1 MTKIIHGAIAL
12 SSILLT
18 QLGSFAAPPE
28 AGKMIQVSSKQDNLI
43 PYWLY
48 LPREYA
54 TSKKKLPVVVF
65 LHGMGER
72 GNNLDRVLVHGPPK
86 LIAKGKHFP
95 FIMIAPQCPN
105 DGRKDRES
113 AKSFWWHPEGPIDKV
128 KNIIDFEKKRLG
140 QIDPDR
146 VYITGLSMGGFGT
159 YQIVSR
165 HPGYFAAAAPICGHG
180 NRITDKE
187 SLQRAFADLPVWAFH
202 GDRDNVVRLAD
213 QQKTIKLLEEGG
225 ATIKFTVY
233 PGVGHDSW
241 TRTYNNPDFYKW
253 LLSQKRNQNG
263 NGSPE

>member
-28 AGKMIQVSSKQDNLI
+28 AGKMIQVSPKQDNLV

-54 TSKKKLPVVVF
+54 TSKKKLPVVIF

-105 DGRKDRES
+105 DGRKDRGS
-113 AKSFWWHPEGPIDKV
+113 A
-128 KNIIDFEKKRLG
+128 
-140 QIDPDR
+140 Q
-146 VYITGLSMGGFGT
+146 
-159 YQIVSR
+159 
-165 HPGYFAAAAPICGHG
+165 
-180 NRITDKE
+180 
-187 SLQRAFADLPVWAFH
+187 
-202 GDRDNVVRLAD
+202 
-213 QQKTIKLLEEGG
+213 
-225 ATIKFTVY
+225 
-233 PGVGHDSW
+233 
-241 TRTYNNPDFYKW
+241 
-253 LLSQKRNQNG
+253 
-263 NGSPE
+263 

>member
-1 MTKIIHGAIAL
+1 MKNMSHAAIAL
-12 SSILLT
+12 AGILLAPPE
-18 QLGSFAAPPE
+18 SFAAQPE
-28 AGKMIQVSSKQDNLI
+28 AGKMIKVSPKREDLI

-48 LPREYA
+48 LPKEHA
-54 TSKKKLPVVVF
+54 TNTSKLPVVVF

-105 DGRKDRES
+105 DGRKGRNH

-128 KNIIDFEKKRLG
+128 KNIVEFEKKRLG
-140 QIDPDR
+140 RIDADR
-146 VYITGLSMGGFGT
+146 IYITGLSMGGFGT
-159 YQIVSR
+159 YQIVSH
-165 HPGYFAAAAPICGHG
+165 HPDYFAAAAPICGHG
-180 NRITDKE
+180 NRIADKAAF
-187 SLQRAFADLPVWAFH
+187 QKAFADLPVWAFH
-202 GDRDNVVRLAD
+202 GDRDNVVRLAE
-213 QQKTIKLLEEGG
+213 QQQTIKLLKAGG

-253 LLSQKRNQNG
+253 LLSHKRAHKKDR
-263 NGSPE
+263 SSK